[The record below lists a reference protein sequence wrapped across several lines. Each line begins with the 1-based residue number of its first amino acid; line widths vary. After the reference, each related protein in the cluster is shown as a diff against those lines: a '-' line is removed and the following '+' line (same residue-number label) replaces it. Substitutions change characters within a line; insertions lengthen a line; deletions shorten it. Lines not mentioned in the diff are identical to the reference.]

1 MTNVIIL
8 RKRFFS
14 SFRRKPESSVSKRA
28 RDTWTPFFSGVTSF
42 YETAK
47 FTRLWHLTFSPITPT
62 LHYSSTPFPFAF
74 QLRYALSGT
83 ISAKKG
89 IMYMAATVGSMGV
102 KNSELKTITSTLFMI
117 PRQMTA
123 AT

>member
-1 MTNVIIL
+1 MNVL
-8 RKRFFS
+8 S
-14 SFRRKPESSVSKRA
+14 LS
-28 RDTWTPFFSGVTSF
+28 
-42 YETAK
+42 
-47 FTRLWHLTFSPITPT
+47 ITLT
-62 LHYSSTPFPFAF
+62 LHYYMTPFPAVL
-74 QLRYALSGT
+74 QLRYALNGT

-123 AT
+123 AA